1 MSTIAPPRPTNALPT
16 SVPYLPRD
24 DHGGGSS
31 QFDPISAAVVASLDA
46 NLGALLRME
55 CGEFWRHI
63 AHDVS
68 IARALDTYLR
78 YRRRPYDDGAVCAVA
93 PPTTTNDDD
102 DDAHEDLDDRL
113 ARRMFMTIRRLATI
127 ERDDPLVPT
136 LASRATALT
145 KLRLVDAAKILD
157 VCALFGPDNPRAT
170 AALVADLLAMFGEP
184 LLDDLA
190 AAGAA
195 AAVDMDARADAL
207 IEDMFADDGLD
218 PSTRDEALGYFRDVG
233 ATLTELIRAAPVIA
247 RRLDEGREFASTSTT
262 HETSRTFGEMTIH
275 ECGSGGAG
283 VGGTGDDVAVAPG
296 ALAAAIDRVVH
307 ETAPTLEQA
316 ALSANDE
323 SGTDAESSRVRV
335 KCAAATSALTTLLR
349 VMRDPP
355 VECVPGGVPGAAAGV
370 SGSGGESFDGDEKE
384 KELVLATEKIEALRG
399 LLPDHGD
406 GYLAAVLDAFD
417 GNPETAAG
425 HVFEGSLPSHLQKMD
440 TKTTLEAYFSKKKKT
455 APVPVSADGK
465 AAALKG
471 TWATRPPVRP
481 NAPQSAA
488 GVFIRRKGD
497 NRDRAGNR
505 TWDLRM
511 DSADQKTTLALASAL
526 EYDDEYDDSFDELAE
541 VKGLGSAAGEVSEGI
556 PMVPGS
562 NPRGGATTKEK
573 IGGPPNK
580 SYWISDGK
588 VYHSRKD
595 GATKVQAGSNEEAA
609 AIAARMTAVEK
620 DRVHGLGAGG
630 NRAAFDA
637 GAAPFVPSKGGRGAG
652 GGGRG
657 GNGGRGGGGGGGAGG
672 GDRGPPP
679 PSTGGR
685 HNRGGGAADHQRKKH
700 FRKDAAAKKMSKGMG
715 TPQ

>member
-113 ARRMFMTIRRLATI
+113 ARRVFMTIRRLATI

-157 VCALFGPDNPRAT
+157 VCALFGPDNPRPT
-170 AALVADLLAMFGEP
+170 AALVADLIAMFGEP
-184 LLDDLA
+184 LLNDLA

-218 PSTRDEALGYFRDVG
+218 PSTRDDALGYFRDVG
-233 ATLTELIRAAPVIA
+233 ATLTELIRAAPAIA
-247 RRLDEGREFASTSTT
+247 NRLDEGREVSDKCRTT
-262 HETSRTFGEMTIH
+262 HETSRTFGEMTVH
-275 ECGSGGAG
+275 ERGSGGAG
-283 VGGTGDDVAVAPG
+283 AGGKGKGGNDVAVAPG

-307 ETAPTLEQA
+307 ETAPTLEQM
-316 ALSANDE
+316 ALSSANDE
-323 SGTDAESSRVRV
+323 SGTDAESSASVRV

-355 VECVPGGVPGAAAGV
+355 VACVPGGVPGAAAGV
-370 SGSGGESFDGDEKE
+370 SGSGGKQSFDEEE
-384 KELVLATEKIEALRG
+384 KELVSATEKIEALRG

-425 HVFEGSLPSHLQKMD
+425 HVFEGSLPSHLQNMD
-440 TKTTLEAYFSKKKKT
+440 TKTTLEAYLSKKKKMAKKT
-455 APVPVSADGK
+455 APAPVSADGK
-465 AAALKG
+465 TAALKG

-488 GVFIRRKGD
+488 GGFIRRKGD

-505 TWDLRM
+505 TWDLRV

-556 PMVPGS
+556 HTVPSS
-562 NPRGGATTKEK
+562 NPRGATTNTTKA
-573 IGGPPNK
+573 GGPPNK

-609 AIAARMTAVEK
+609 AIAARMSAVEK

-630 NRAAFDA
+630 N
-637 GAAPFVPSKGGRGAG
+637 
-652 GGGRG
+652 RG

-672 GDRGPPP
+672 DRGPPA

-700 FRKDAAAKKMSKGMG
+700 FRKDAAAKKMSKGVG
-715 TPQ
+715 PPQ

>member
-113 ARRMFMTIRRLATI
+113 ARRVFMTIRRLATI

-170 AALVADLLAMFGEP
+170 AELVADLIAMFGEP

-218 PSTRDEALGYFRDVG
+218 PSTRDDALGYFRDVG
-233 ATLTELIRAAPVIA
+233 ATLTELIRAAPAIA
-247 RRLDEGREFASTSTT
+247 DRLDEGREVSDKCRTT
-262 HETSRTFGEMTIH
+262 QETSRTFGEMTIH

-283 VGGTGDDVAVAPG
+283 VGGKGDDVAVAPG

-316 ALSANDE
+316 ALSFSNDE
-323 SGTDAESSRVRV
+323 SGTSDAESSRVRV

-355 VECVPGGVPGAAAGV
+355 VECGVPGGVPGAAAGV

-425 HVFEGSLPSHLQKMD
+425 HVFEGSLPLHLQKMD
-440 TKTTLEAYFSKKKKT
+440 TRTTLEAYFSKKKKT
-455 APVPVSADGK
+455 APAPVSADGK

-471 TWATRPPVRP
+471 TWATRAPVRP

-488 GVFIRRKGD
+488 AGGFIRRKGD

-505 TWDLRM
+505 TWDLRV

-573 IGGPPNK
+573 TGGPPNK

-595 GATKVQAGSNEEAA
+595 GATKVQASSNEEAA
-609 AIAARMTAVEK
+609 AIAARMSAVEK

-637 GAAPFVPSKGGRGAG
+637 GAAPFVPG

-657 GNGGRGGGGGGGAGG
+657 GNGGRGGGGGGGAG

-715 TPQ
+715 PPQ

>member
-127 ERDDPLVPT
+127 ERDDPLIPT

-283 VGGTGDDVAVAPG
+283 AGGTGDDVAVAPG

-323 SGTDAESSRVRV
+323 SGTGNAESSRVRV

-481 NAPQSAA
+481 NAPPSAA
-488 GVFIRRKGD
+488 GGFIRRKGD

-526 EYDDEYDDSFDELAE
+526 EYDDEYNDSFDELAE

-672 GDRGPPP
+672 GDRG
-679 PSTGGR
+679 
-685 HNRGGGAADHQRKKH
+685 AADHQRKKH

>member
-127 ERDDPLVPT
+127 ERDDPLIPT

-283 VGGTGDDVAVAPG
+283 AGGTGDDVAVAPG

-355 VECVPGGVPGAAAGV
+355 VECVPGGVPGAVAGV
-370 SGSGGESFDGDEKE
+370 SGSGGQSFGGDE

-440 TKTTLEAYFSKKKKT
+440 TKTTLEAYLSKKKKT
-455 APVPVSADGK
+455 APAPVSADGK

-488 GVFIRRKGD
+488 GGFIRRKGD

-526 EYDDEYDDSFDELAE
+526 EYDDEYNDSFDELAE

>member
-1 MSTIAPPRPTNALPT
+1 MSMIAPPRPTNALPT

-113 ARRMFMTIRRLATI
+113 ARRVFMTIRRLATI

-157 VCALFGPDNPRAT
+157 VCALFGPDNPRPT
-170 AALVADLLAMFGEP
+170 ADLVADLIAMFGEP

-190 AAGAA
+190 AAGTA

-218 PSTRDEALGYFRDVG
+218 PTTRDDALGYFRDVG
-233 ATLTELIRAAPVIA
+233 ATLTELIRAAPAIA
-247 RRLDEGREFASTSTT
+247 SRLDEGREVSDKCRTT
-262 HETSRTFGEMTIH
+262 QETSRTFGEMTIH
-275 ECGSGGAG
+275 ECGSGGGGAG
-283 VGGTGDDVAVAPG
+283 GKGKGGNDVAVAPG
-296 ALAAAIDRVVH
+296 ALAAAIDRVVN
-307 ETAPTLEQA
+307 ETTPTLEQMSDA
-316 ALSANDE
+316 SANDE
-323 SGTDAESSRVRV
+323 SGTFDAESSASVRV
-335 KCAAATSALTTLLR
+335 KCAVATSALMTLLR

-355 VECVPGGVPGAAAGV
+355 VECVPGGVPGAAAVV
-370 SGSGGESFDGDEKE
+370 SGYGGESFGEKE

-455 APVPVSADGK
+455 APAPVSADGK
-465 AAALKG
+465 TAALKG

-481 NAPQSAA
+481 NVPQSAA
-488 GVFIRRKGD
+488 GGFIRRKGD

-562 NPRGGATTKEK
+562 NPRGGATNNNTKT
-573 IGGPPNK
+573 GGPSNK

-609 AIAARMTAVEK
+609 AIAARMSAVEK

-637 GAAPFVPSKGGRGAG
+637 GAAPFVPG

-657 GNGGRGGGGGGGAGG
+657 GNGGRGAGGGGGGAGG
-672 GDRGPPP
+672 DRGPPA

-700 FRKDAAAKKMSKGMG
+700 FRKDAAAKKMSKGVG
-715 TPQ
+715 PPQ

>member
-1 MSTIAPPRPTNALPT
+1 
-16 SVPYLPRD
+16 
-24 DHGGGSS
+24 
-31 QFDPISAAVVASLDA
+31 
-46 NLGALLRME
+46 
-55 CGEFWRHI
+55 
-63 AHDVS
+63 
-68 IARALDTYLR
+68 
-78 YRRRPYDDGAVCAVA
+78 
-93 PPTTTNDDD
+93 
-102 DDAHEDLDDRL
+102 
-113 ARRMFMTIRRLATI
+113 
-127 ERDDPLVPT
+127 
-136 LASRATALT
+136 
-145 KLRLVDAAKILD
+145 
-157 VCALFGPDNPRAT
+157 
-170 AALVADLLAMFGEP
+170 
-184 LLDDLA
+184 
-190 AAGAA
+190 
-195 AAVDMDARADAL
+195 
-207 IEDMFADDGLD
+207 
-218 PSTRDEALGYFRDVG
+218 
-233 ATLTELIRAAPVIA
+233 
-247 RRLDEGREFASTSTT
+247 
-262 HETSRTFGEMTIH
+262 
-275 ECGSGGAG
+275 
-283 VGGTGDDVAVAPG
+283 
-296 ALAAAIDRVVH
+296 
-307 ETAPTLEQA
+307 
-316 ALSANDE
+316 
-323 SGTDAESSRVRV
+323 
-335 KCAAATSALTTLLR
+335 
-349 VMRDPP
+349 MRDPP
-355 VECVPGGVPGAAAGV
+355 VECGVPGGVPGAAAGV

-425 HVFEGSLPSHLQKMD
+425 HVFEGSLPLHLQKMD
-440 TKTTLEAYFSKKKKT
+440 TRTTLEAYFSKKKKT
-455 APVPVSADGK
+455 APAPVSADGK

-471 TWATRPPVRP
+471 TWATRAPVRP

-488 GVFIRRKGD
+488 AGGFIRRKGD

-505 TWDLRM
+505 TWDLRV

-573 IGGPPNK
+573 TGGPPNK

-595 GATKVQAGSNEEAA
+595 GATKVQASSNEEAA
-609 AIAARMTAVEK
+609 AIAARMSAVEK

-637 GAAPFVPSKGGRGAG
+637 GAAPFVPG

-657 GNGGRGGGGGGGAGG
+657 GNGGRGGGGGGGAG

-715 TPQ
+715 PPQ